1 MNLHKLLII
10 GLLISLCSIYSF
22 GQIAAWNFFGQNSPV
37 SFAATAYDANLITSL
52 DSITRGTGANSSTG
66 SNSFRTQ
73 GFKNDGISTS
83 NTDYFQITL
92 SPVTGYSLSL
102 SAIDAK
108 LNGTAS
114 FDSALGVTSQ
124 FAYSLD
130 GTNFTL
136 IGLPIQTTA
145 LTLPQIDLTGISALQ
160 NIPFGT
166 TVTLRYYASGQTNT
180 GGWGFYSSSTG
191 SNGLAIGGTLTIANP
206 NNNDSYVQ
214 NPATQIAA
222 DSISSLITNSS
233 SAVPVFKVTVNDAG
247 SGDTLPTKITTIT
260 IKNYNPV
267 NGANWQTAIQGV
279 TLLNGSTP
287 VIVQQITITNSTI
300 TLTFLPTDLIIP
312 DSGSADLTFSIYLN
326 PNGIID
332 GSQFQCYVSSLSPS
346 WNSDMSGSAFL
357 TTFASDVISNV
368 FTIDVTAT
376 KLQFVTV
383 PQVVWANQNF
393 TVSVKATDINNN
405 IDLSSTNQITIQK
418 TIGNGTLNSLTE
430 LSVPLT
436 NGIYNWTDLTYDTL
450 EYFSLTVT
458 DNNSVLSSA
467 TSNLINCLAAGQ
479 ILNESF
485 TDGDFNNN
493 PSWFGETGD
502 FRINP
507 ELQLQLFTNA
517 TTDDTSY
524 LVTPLWLNID
534 SMEWQV
540 YINLS
545 IEPSNSNFVKYYLLS
560 NNINLNDTLHGYFIK
575 FGETGANDALEL
587 FYQNGTIVTSI
598 CRGTDGFMAVN
609 PNVRIKI
616 IRTNTGVWRVYADPT
631 GGSSFELQDTA
642 TDNSFFSNGF
652 YTGIYCR
659 YSKTYSAGKFNFDD
673 FYCGPIQVDTI
684 PPSFV
689 SLSVIDSL
697 HLDLNFSEG
706 ISLSTA
712 QDTLNYIV
720 NNGIGKP
727 SSITR
732 DAMDY
737 KIIHLTFSTPFVTG
751 TTYTIIASNLK
762 DFSDNIILN
771 PVTEQFIWY
780 RAVPFDVQI
789 NEIMANPTPIIGLP
803 DAEYIE
809 LYNRSV
815 YDINL
820 TNWTLTIGTSTN
832 VFPSVKIPA
841 NNYLIICTQANQ
853 ALLQPYGNTVG
864 IISSTTALVDAGKSI
879 ILKNN
884 EAQLISYIEYS
895 DTWYRSTNKDNGGW
909 SLEQIDPMN
918 PCGEYANWTASS
930 DPKGG
935 TPGKI
940 NSVYHSNPDNINP
953 ELFRAILTLPDTLLL
968 TFSETLFGND
978 TLNVT
983 DFSVNHAIGNPV
995 SAIFTD
1001 ITKKKIKLI
1010 FNQTFIKDT
1019 IYEVTVL
1026 GQLKDCAGNIIT
1038 TLNKA
1043 QFAIPDSIDTNSF
1056 IINEVLFNPYTGGTD
1071 YIELYNNTSKI
1082 YDLRDAKLFIVGDVD
1097 TLSYSIT
1104 TDGFYLFPDNYVVLS
1119 TDPNK
1124 IYPFY
1129 SYPGKKV
1136 FLKMDKMPSYNS
1148 ADGRVTVVN
1157 KSLQI
1162 VDDLSYTESMQF
1174 KLLNSFQGVSLE
1186 RIHPDQITQDAKNW
1200 HSAAESAGF
1209 GTPGYKNSQYAQF
1222 ETFDGEITIE
1232 PEVFSPDN
1240 DGFNDLLNI
1249 RYKFDEPGYV
1259 ANVTIFDARGRKIK
1273 SLISNEML
1281 AVEGYF
1287 TWDGLNDYNHKAS
1300 IGMYVVFVEVFNL
1313 NGKTKH
1319 FKKTCVLGSK
1329 L

>member
-1 MNLHKLLII
+1 MHKLLIT

-22 GQIAAWNFFGQNSPV
+22 GQIAAWDLLTNGTPTQVNANVVAGNFIGGPGIN
-37 SFAATAYDANLITSL
+37 AITYGS
-52 DSITRGTGANSSTG
+52 TGAYASGWST
-66 SNSFRTQ
+66 TTLDL
-73 GFKNDGISTS
+73 ND
-83 NTDYFQITL
+83 YYQIYIA
-92 SPVTGYSLSL
+92 PAVGYQLTIQ
-102 SAIDAK
+102 A
-108 LNGTAS
+108 LNFGERRS
-114 FDSALGVTSQ
+114 
-124 FAYSLD
+124 
-130 GTNFTL
+130 
-136 IGLPIQTTA
+136 
-145 LTLPQIDLTGISALQ
+145 LTGIHTYEVQYAFDAIFTSPITIATVNVPDDDLERVG
-160 NIPFGT
+160 NITG
-166 TVTLRYYASGQTNT
+166 LNIIANSGDTIYFRWY
-180 GGWGFYSSSTG
+180 GYG
-191 SNGLAIGGTLTIANP
+191 AEGGTGNWRINDATLNIIGIVSQANP

-247 SGDTLPTKITTIT
+247 SGDLLPTNITTIT
-260 IKNYNPV
+260 IKNYNPA
-267 NGANWQTAIQGV
+267 NGADWQTAIQGV

-287 VIVQQITITNSTI
+287 VIVQQITITNNTV

-357 TTFASDVISNV
+357 TTFASDVVSNI
-368 FTIDVTAT
+368 FTIDVAAT
-376 KLQFVTV
+376 KLQFVTA
-383 PQVVWANQNF
+383 PQSVWANQNF

-418 TIGNGTLNSLTE
+418 TIGNGTLNSLTG